1 MANEIKISDANL
13 VSVIEERG
21 LGDLLKPLVKEIHLF
36 DTYIAGT
43 SFIEDS
49 TVFESLQQGNDL
61 TLRREPDNKFDPLAI
76 MVLTIDGDKLGY
88 VPRKDNLIFGRLLE
102 AGKLLKGKISDI
114 EKKNSYYKIKIG
126 IYLVDY

>member
-49 TVFESLQQGNDL
+49 TVFESLQVGNDL
-61 TLRREPDNKFDPLAI
+61 TLRREPDNKFDSLAI

>member
-21 LGDLLKPLVKEIHLF
+21 LGDLLKPLVKDIHLF

-43 SFIEDS
+43 SFIDDLS
-49 TVFESLQQGNDL
+49 VFEGLRVNEDL
-61 TLRREPDNKFDPLAI
+61 ILRREPDNKFDAQAI
-76 MVLTIDGDKLGY
+76 VILNSEGIKLGY

-102 AGKLLKGKISDI
+102 AGKMLKGKISDI
-114 EKKNSYYKIKIG
+114 EKKDSYYKIRIG

>member
-1 MANEIKISDANL
+1 MANEIKLSDANL

-43 SFIEDS
+43 SFIEDTS
-49 TVFESLQQGNDL
+49 VFEQLHMSEDL
-61 TLRREPDNKFDPLAI
+61 ILRREPDNKFDALAI
-76 MVLTIDGDKLGY
+76 LILNSDGIKLGY

-102 AGKLLKGKISDI
+102 AGKMLKGKISDI
-114 EKKNSYYKIKIG
+114 EKKDSYYKIRIG